1 MGRSSLFRPSQ
12 ELRELELL
20 QELEKNP
27 IVSQRELSNKFGS
40 ALGVTNACLKEMV
53 QKEWIR
59 IMILDHHKT
68 GYYLTLK
75 GLGEKARLTLR
86 LISWTMEHYS
96 TLKEIIGRRLL
107 EMQRSGIE
115 RIVFYGV
122 GDEMEVALAA
132 LQRTSLKLVGI
143 VEDEDRFVPQIVF
156 GYEIEP
162 VGRVND
168 LRPDSI
174 LITAFAE
181 LETRRERLE
190 KLVNKRL
197 IPIHDIC
204 S

>member
-68 GYYLTLK
+68 GYYPTLK